1 MLCNG
6 RESESYV
13 DTRMRIYNGLKQKS
27 SLCLSSHVDSVSK
40 AIKRVHH
47 QTSTWLQCTSEIISN
62 LPSQKMNGSGQ
73 GRRRLWF
80 LYDLR
85 AVKYLLP

>member
-47 QTSTWLQCTSEIISN
+47 QNQHGCN
-62 LPSQKMNGSGQ
+62 VQ
-73 GRRRLWF
+73 
-80 LYDLR
+80 
-85 AVKYLLP
+85 VKLLLICHHKK